1 MMNRQRF
8 LWITTAVVL
17 AASAPVGAQ
26 TNTWTAL
33 GPPGD
38 EAVLVVMAPSQP
50 TTETLLSNGK
60 VLITGG
66 SDSPVSLKT
75 AELYDPAGGTF
86 TPTTGPM
93 TSSQLDVQ
101 RP

>member
-1 MMNRQRF
+1 MTSARYGY
-8 LWITTAVVL
+8 TA
-17 AASAPVGAQ
+17 
-26 TNTWTAL
+26 
-33 GPPGD
+33 
-38 EAVLVVMAPSQP
+38 
-50 TTETLLSNGK
+50 TLLSNGK
-60 VLITGG
+60 VLMAGAFDGLT
-66 SDSPVSLKT
+66 SVNT